1 LLSPSAWRA
10 LRISLSRDFRR
21 PALRSRN
28 GWRSNQHRSR
38 GAASRSPAD
47 NSLRHAC
54 RTASMKIAGR
64 ASCHSP
70 VQISCD
76 TSLNTVCV
84 GRFADRRQDSSTG
97 GVCIEGSR
105 HSLHAS
111 KSDYSNCC
119 ALSDSVKPQQPSAIA
134 LLAVFEAINTLART
148 QGRSPGVVPDQTKLS
163 VTDGAARRRVPV
175 ARLKII
181 VHLCLLWSGE
191 VNFLADV
198 EIRSA
203 LAR

>member
-1 LLSPSAWRA
+1 LLSH
-10 LRISLSRDFRR
+10 DFRR
-21 PALRSRN
+21 LAPRSRS

-47 NSLRHAC
+47 SSLRHAC

-76 TSLNTVCV
+76 TSLNAVCV
-84 GRFADRRQDSSTG
+84 GRFADRRQGSSTG
-97 GVCIEGSR
+97 GVCIEGSP
-105 HSLHAS
+105 HGLLAS
-111 KSDYSNCC
+111 KSDHSNCC
-119 ALSDSVKPQQPSAIA
+119 ALSDGVKPQQPSAIA
-134 LLAVFEAINTLART
+134 LLAVFEAINALART
-148 QGRSPGVVPDQTKLS
+148 EGRSPEVVPDQTKLS

-175 ARLKII
+175 ARLRII
-181 VHLCLLWSGE
+181 AHLCLLWPGE
-191 VNFLADV
+191 VNSLAGV

-203 LAR
+203 SAR